1 MVKQMRGIVAA
12 TVGGVY
18 TCVGAEVSL
27 EMGALSVALAATGV
41 FAAVHGRSFL
51 PSGPLPALPF
61 RATRGQQRHGHQR
74 LLVEEQLTSSLAVDI
89 LREKVGV
96 VVEMRDVGVVPRVR
110 VHGWRREEVGFWKGH
125 HGRLVQWVVRAETA
139 RRDLAGVSS
148 AVPVHAWSL
157 WVGELIFMSVSG
169 KCQQARWI
177 STVSVLVQLQL
188 GCGCSW
194 RQDIHHRA
202 ALAGLMMLLSS
213 SVLYHRRFLLRRPLA
228 AVVQR
233 RVDFRRQGAPVGEQ
247 ELNVPGCL
255 AVTVQ
260 KIL

>member
-1 MVKQMRGIVAA
+1 MVKQMRGIVAG
-12 TVGGVY
+12 TVGAN

-27 EMGALSVALAATGV
+27 EMGALSVALAAAGV
-41 FAAVHGRSFL
+41 FAAVHGRSFF

-61 RATRGQQRHGHQR
+61 RATRGQHRHGHQR
-74 LLVEEQLTSSLAVDI
+74 LLVEEQLTSGLAVDK

-96 VVEMRDVGVVPRVR
+96 VVEMRHVGVVPRVR
-110 VHGWRREEVGFWKGH
+110 VRGWRREEVVFWKGH
-125 HGRLVQWVVRAETA
+125 HGRLVQWVVRAETT
-139 RRDLAGVSS
+139 RRHLAGVSS
-148 AVPVHAWSL
+148 AVPVHACSL
-157 WVGELIFMSVSG
+157 RVAELIFTSLSG

-177 STVSVLVQLQL
+177 GTVSVLVELRL

-194 RQDIHHRA
+194 RQDIHHQA
-202 ALAGLMMLLSS
+202 ALVGLMMLLSS
-213 SVLYHRRFLLRRPLA
+213 SVLYHRRFLVRRPLA
-228 AVVQR
+228 AVVR
-233 RVDFRRQGAPVGEQ
+233 RRFDFRRQGAPVGEQ